1 MRPTAAE
8 HSIMAAS
15 ASPIHHVTNPMRIIG
30 IDPGTATTGYG
41 LVDDHDGQLQVV
53 AYGVISTPA
62 NWEMPHRLEQ
72 IYSELSQLIRQ
83 YRPDTAA
90 IEQLFFGKNVTTAL
104 TVGQARGVLLLALAH
119 AHLPI
124 AEYKPMQIKE
134 AITGYGNADKPQ
146 MQLMVRQLLNLE
158 ETPRPDDAADGLAI
172 AITHAQYVRYQTLVG

>member
-1 MRPTAAE
+1 
-8 HSIMAAS
+8 
-15 ASPIHHVTNPMRIIG
+15 MRILG

-41 LVDDHDGQLQVV
+41 VIDSDEGELRVV
-53 AYGVISTPA
+53 AYGVITTPA
-62 NWEMPHRLEQ
+62 NWEMPHRLVW
-72 IYSELSQLIRQ
+72 IYDELCKLIKEH
-83 YRPDTAA
+83 RPDTAA

-124 AEYKPMQIKE
+124 AEYPPMKIKE

-146 MQLMVRQLLNLE
+146 MQMMVRQLLNLE

-172 AITHAQYVRYQTLVG
+172 AITHAQYMRYEALVA

>member
-1 MRPTAAE
+1 
-8 HSIMAAS
+8 
-15 ASPIHHVTNPMRIIG
+15 V
-30 IDPGTATTGYG
+30 
-41 LVDDHDGQLQVV
+41 
-53 AYGVISTPA
+53 
-62 NWEMPHRLEQ
+62 W
-72 IYSELSQLIRQ
+72 IYDELCKIVQE

-124 AEYKPMQIKE
+124 GEYPPMKIKE

-146 MQLMVRQLLNLE
+146 MQMMVRQLLNLE

-172 AITHAQYVRYQTLVG
+172 AITHAQYMRYEALVG